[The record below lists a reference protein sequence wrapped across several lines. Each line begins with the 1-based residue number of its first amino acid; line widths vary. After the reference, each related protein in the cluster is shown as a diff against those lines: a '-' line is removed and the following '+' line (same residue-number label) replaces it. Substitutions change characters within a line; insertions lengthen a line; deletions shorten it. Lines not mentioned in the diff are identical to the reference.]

1 MGTGVGRE
9 RVTMPFDLSGL
20 FDSIT
25 HGIAKVPSAVMAA
38 VILGGPTA
46 IWLITRFVHPPEVV
60 KAAEVPTQD
69 RLWLC
74 GSCLS
79 INEDRH
85 AACYRCNKP
94 RAAESMPV
102 VIHGAPAAPR
112 IGIAVGPGRGEGVPT
127 AGWLGGEFVATAFPT
142 ETRRRTGKA
151 TVPAPA
157 RLELRETIREQAI
170 AAESIAAQSDSPS
183 NLEPQILEPRV
194 KVSTRASASKQ
205 AGRRGRQ
212 PQGAGEAN

>member
-1 MGTGVGRE
+1 MGTGVGRK

-20 FDSIT
+20 FDSIN
-25 HGIAKVPSAVMAA
+25 HGISKVPSAVMAA

-60 KAAEVPTQD
+60 KAVEVAVQD

-85 AACYRCNKP
+85 LACYRCNRV

-112 IGIAVGPGRGEGVPT
+112 IAVGPSLPEGVPVT
-127 AGWLGGEFVATAFPT
+127 GWLGGEFVATAVPT
-142 ETRRRTGKA
+142 EVRRRSAKA
-151 TVPAPA
+151 PAPDPA
-157 RLELRETIREQAI
+157 RSELRKTIREQAI
-170 AAESIAAQSDSPS
+170 AAEAIAAQNDSPS
-183 NLEPQILEPRV
+183 HIEPQILEPRV
-194 KVSTRASASKQ
+194 KVSTRAAGSKSS
-205 AGRRGRQ
+205 GRRSRQ

>member
-1 MGTGVGRE
+1 
-9 RVTMPFDLSGL
+9 MPFDLNAL
-20 FDSIT
+20 LESIM
-25 HGIAKVPSAVMAA
+25 HGVSKVPSAVMAA

-60 KAAEVPTQD
+60 KTVEVLTED

-85 AACYRCNKP
+85 NQCYRCNRP
-94 RAAESMPV
+94 RAAESVPV
-102 VIHGAPAAPR
+102 VIHGSAAPR
-112 IGIAVGPGRGEGVPT
+112 IGIAVGPGLGEGVPT
-127 AGWLGGEFVATAFPT
+127 TGWLGGEFVATAIPT
-142 ETRRRTGKA
+142 ATRRKSEKRA
-151 TVPAPA
+151 TPTPTRSQPLSSAREPAQRPESAAPERESPA
-157 RLELRETIREQAI
+157 
-170 AAESIAAQSDSPS
+170 

-194 KVSTRASASKQ
+194 KVSSRASASKP